1 MDSCMKKRGFIVVIA
16 MIMLLII
23 TGCSYEKEVELSDA
37 SKFKIEYESINGD
50 IIEGTEHTVR
60 SLSIPEDNP
69 FVYASANDIITM
81 MDNNETFVVYF
92 GFAKCP
98 WCRSVLPVLLDVA
111 SELKIDKIYYV
122 DVKDI
127 RDVLEVDENG
137 DIATVKEGSEGYI
150 GLLNRLDN
158 VLEDYTLEYDG
169 EEIKTGEKRIY
180 APNVV
185 SIVNGEAK
193 ELETGISDAQIE
205 AGNPYMELTEDMKKD
220 TYNKFNCSIKCVI
233 ENKNT
238 CSSKNAC

>member
-1 MDSCMKKRGFIVVIA
+1 MKKRGFIVVIA

-37 SKFKIEYESINGD
+37 SKFKMEYESINGD
-50 IIEGTEHTVR
+50 IIGGTEHTVR

-180 APNVV
+180 APNVL

-193 ELETGISDAQIE
+193 ELETGISDAQIA